1 MYDYPLASVHAD
13 PRMGIMPYPMT
24 VKLRA
29 DLRTEREN
37 MGAARGR
44 LIEVRGYQS
53 IRCQDGDH
61 APGGCHNDGSGCLC
75 ACHDPE
81 IALQVRDATGEI
93 VVQEEEG
100 S

>member
-1 MYDYPLASVHAD
+1 
-13 PRMGIMPYPMT
+13 MPYPMT

-29 DLRTEREN
+29 EMRTAREN

-53 IRCQDGDH
+53 IRCQDGHH
-61 APGGCHNDGSGCLC
+61 AGSPEGCSNNGLGCLC

-81 IALQVRDATGEI
+81 IDFQVRGAGGEI
-93 VVQEEEG
+93 VVSQEKER